1 MIGAASLILRRF
13 DMLVKERLNK
23 LRELMKQHNIDAY
36 IIVTDD
42 YHGSEYVG
50 DYFKEREFMSGFT
63 GSAGTLVILP
73 DKAYLWTDGRYFIQ
87 AAKQLSDSTITLM
100 KINEPGVPD
109 IPKFMAECASGHT
122 GYRIG
127 FDGRTISTAFA
138 KELMESLTMTE
149 AVLVPDYDLV
159 DEIWEDRPHISA
171 EPVWQLD
178 TRYAGDTAENKLKLL
193 RGNMREASVD
203 MMMVAALDET
213 AWLLNLRGNDV
224 NCTPVFLSY
233 MLIMQDKAILYANEK
248 SFDGTVRKYLDSLG
262 VELRPYNEIYEDVHD
277 MSYGVVELDPAT
289 VNYRLLSRVSEDAV
303 VMMKESPVKHMKA
316 VKNETEQDNI
326 RKAHIKDGVAVCRF
340 ICWLQK
346 NVAAGTITELDA
358 AAQLEKYRREQEGY
372 IENSFDSII
381 AYGEHGA
388 IVHYEPTEETN
399 ILLKPYG
406 LCLTDTGG
414 HYMEG
419 TTDITRTIPLGE
431 LTPEEKKA
439 YTLVLKGHLA
449 LAAAVFKEGM
459 CGANLDI
466 LARMPLWENGMDF
479 NHGTGHGV
487 GYILNVH
494 EGPQRIHWKI
504 GRQNVPIEAGMV
516 TSDEPGYYLEGKFG
530 IRHENL
536 VLTRRYGDGLLCF
549 ENLTMVPFDTD
560 ALDMELM
567 TDVDKMRLN
576 KYHEKVY
583 ENISPYLEGEEL
595 GWLKEKTRKI

>member
-1 MIGAASLILRRF
+1 
-13 DMLVKERLNK
+13 MLVQERLNK
-23 LRELMKQHNIDAY
+23 LRELMKQHDMDAY

-87 AAKQLSDSTITLM
+87 AEEQLHNSTIALM
-100 KINEPGVPD
+100 KINEPGVFD
-109 IPKFMAECASGHT
+109 IPKFMAECASGHA

-138 KELMESLTMTE
+138 RELTDSLTMAE
-149 AVLVPDYDLV
+149 SVLVPDYDLV
-159 DEIWEDRPHISA
+159 DEIWENRPNIST

-178 TRYAGDTAENKLKLL
+178 TQYAGDTSENKFKQL
-193 RGNMREASVD
+193 RENMQKNSVD
-203 MMMVAALDET
+203 MLMVAALDEI

-233 MLIMQDKAILYANEK
+233 MIILPDKAILYANEK
-248 SFDGTVRKYLDSLG
+248 SFDSAVRDYLDSLG
-262 VELRPYNEIYEDVHD
+262 VELRPYNKIYEDVRGMSCD
-277 MSYGVVELDPAT
+277 MVEIDPAT
-289 VNYRLLSRVSEDAV
+289 INYRLLSCVSEDTA

-316 VKNETEQDNI
+316 VKNETEQNNI

-346 NVAAGTITELDA
+346 NVSSGNITELDA
-358 AAQLEKYRREQEGY
+358 ATQLEKYRREQDGF

-406 LCLTDTGG
+406 LCLADTGG

-419 TTDITRTIPLGE
+419 TTDITRTIPLGR
-431 LTPEEKKA
+431 LTSEEKKA

-494 EGPQRIHWKI
+494 EGPQRIHWRI
-504 GRQNVPIEAGMV
+504 GRQNVPFEAGMV

-549 ENLTMVPFDTD
+549 ESLTMVPFDVD
-560 ALDMELM
+560 GLDMELM

-583 ENISPYLEGEEL
+583 ENISPYLKGGELE
-595 GWLKEKTRKI
+595 WLKEKTRRI